1 MKHIIQKYSL
11 EAFSFIVLIIL
22 LIRFLFYPD
31 LSTEHRILSAFMI
44 LAILHEFEE
53 KRTPGGFFELMA
65 KKFGLPAEQRLFEK
79 AGFCVIIYFSVIFIA
94 TSVYP
99 KPVLILVPVYL
110 GLFEAFMHTAGI
122 WIHKL
127 KKPYSPGLVTAWI
140 MAAVSVYTINYLA
153 TAYSIGAATYIMGL
167 ILFLLSFAALASSVW
182 RSFGIG
188 ISDIR
193 EKLRSK

>member
-1 MKHIIQKYSL
+1 MKQTIQKYSL
-11 EAFSFIVLIIL
+11 ETFSFIVLIIL

-31 LSTEHRILSAFMI
+31 LPAEHRILSAFMI

-65 KKFGLPAEQRLFEK
+65 KKFGLPAEQQLFEK
-79 AGFCVIIYFSVIFIA
+79 AGLCVIIYLSVIFIVA
-94 TSVYP
+94 SLYP

-110 GLFEAFMHTAGI
+110 GLFEAFIHTAGI

-127 KKPYSPGLVTAWI
+127 KKPYTPGLVTAWI

-153 TAYSIGAATYIMGL
+153 TAYSIGAATYILGL
-167 ILFLLSFAALASSVW
+167 ILFMLSFAALASSVW

-193 EKLRSK
+193 KRLH

>member
-31 LSTEHRILSAFMI
+31 LPAEHRILSAFMI

-65 KKFGLPAEQRLFEK
+65 KKFGLPAEQQLFER
-79 AGFCVIIYFSVIFIA
+79 AGLCVIIYLSVVLIA
-94 TSVYP
+94 SSLYP

-140 MAAVSVYTINYLA
+140 MAAVSIYTINYLA

-193 EKLRSK
+193 KRLH

>member
-1 MKHIIQKYSL
+1 MKQTIQKYSL
-11 EAFSFIVLIIL
+11 ETFSFIVLIIL
-22 LIRFLFYPD
+22 LIRFLFYPN
-31 LSTEHRILSAFMI
+31 LPAEHRILSAFMI

-110 GLFEAFMHTAGI
+110 GLFEALIHTAGI
-122 WIHKL
+122 WIHRL
-127 KKPYSPGLVTAWI
+127 KKPYTPGLVTAWI
-140 MAAVSVYTINYLA
+140 MAAVSVYTIRYMAA
-153 TAYSIGAATYIMGL
+153 TYSIGAATYILGL
-167 ILFLLSFAALASSVW
+167 VLFILSLVALASSVW

-193 EKLRSK
+193 KRLR

>member
-1 MKHIIQKYSL
+1 MKQTIQKYSL
-11 EAFSFIVLIIL
+11 ETFSFIVLIIL

-31 LSTEHRILSAFMI
+31 LPAEHRILSAFMI

-79 AGFCVIIYFSVIFIA
+79 AGLCVIIYLSVIFIA
-94 TSVYP
+94 ASFYP

-110 GLFEAFMHTAGI
+110 GLFEAFIHTAGI
-122 WIHKL
+122 WIHRL
-127 KKPYSPGLVTAWI
+127 KKPYTPGLVTAWI
-140 MAAVSVYTINYLA
+140 MAAVSVYTIRYMAA
-153 TAYSIGAATYIMGL
+153 TYSIGAATYILGL
-167 ILFLLSFAALASSVW
+167 VLFILSFVALASSVW

-193 EKLRSK
+193 KRLR

>member
-1 MKHIIQKYSL
+1 MKHILQKYSL
-11 EAFSFIVLIIL
+11 ETFSFIVLIIL

-31 LSTEHRILSAFMI
+31 LSAEHRILSAFMI

-65 KKFGLPAEQRLFEK
+65 KKFGLPAEQQLFEK
-79 AGFCVIIYFSVIFIA
+79 AGLCVIVYLSVIFIA
-94 TSVYP
+94 ASLYP
-99 KPVLILVPVYL
+99 KPALKLVPAYL
-110 GLFEAFMHTAGI
+110 GLFEAFIHTAGI

-127 KKPYSPGLVTAWI
+127 SKPYTPGLVTAWI
-140 MAAVSVYTINYLA
+140 MAAVSVYTIRYLA
-153 TAYSIGAATYIMGL
+153 ATCSIGAAAYILGL
-167 ILFLLSFAALASSVW
+167 ILFILSFAALASSVW

-193 EKLRSK
+193 KRFH

>member
-1 MKHIIQKYSL
+1 MKHILQKYSL
-11 EAFSFIVLIIL
+11 ETFSFIILIIL

-31 LSTEHRILSAFMI
+31 LSAEHRILSAFMI

-65 KKFGLPAEQRLFEK
+65 KKFGLPAEQQLFEK
-79 AGFCVIIYFSVIFIA
+79 AGLCVIVYLSVIFIA
-94 TSVYP
+94 ASLYP
-99 KPVLILVPVYL
+99 KPALILVPAYL
-110 GLFEAFMHTAGI
+110 GLFEAFIHTAGI

-127 KKPYSPGLVTAWI
+127 SKPYTPGLVTAWI
-140 MAAVSVYTINYLA
+140 MAAVSVYTIRYLA
-153 TAYSIGAATYIMGL
+153 ATYSIGAVTYILGL
-167 ILFLLSFAALASSVW
+167 ILFILSFVALASSVW

-193 EKLRSK
+193 KRLR